1 MQLEVRAL
9 LFDVQ
14 EACCLLGTFT
24 AGKTFSDYC
33 SDPLLRSAV
42 ERQFEI
48 IGEALNKAVKLDKG
62 LVSQISECKKII
74 AFRNFLIHAYAL
86 VSDDSVWNIIETRL
100 SILQDEVAKLL
111 ANQPRAKAAR
121 KKKPPTRRKPRRKKG
136 TQRDG

>member
-33 SDPLLRSAV
+33 SDSLLRSAV